1 MKNKHLEFIFL
12 LLCFCSL
19 MISCSD
25 NEPDVP
31 RTETFT
37 VNGVSFTMVKV
48 EGGTFLM
55 GETAEED
62 TAFSY
67 FNKPSPHME
76 TVADFSIGQTEVTQA
91 LWQAVM
97 GENPSRFSGKNGYPE
112 DLQRPV
118 EYVSWRQCKEFI
130 TKLNELTGKEFRLP
144 FEAEWEYAARGGN
157 KSHSYRFAGSNTID
171 DVAWCIDNWYSN
183 YTNNISEIEDFSSLA
198 RTNRVALKAPNEL
211 GLYDMCGNVC
221 EWCEDLWGNYPYGP
235 YEGTWMVIR
244 GGSYNDGP
252 EYCTVAFH
260 GGGRGGHS
268 AFQYYYSVV
277 GLRLAL

>member
-1 MKNKHLEFIFL
+1 MKNKHLGFIFL

-25 NEPDVP
+25 DEPKFP
-31 RTETFT
+31 KTETFK

-62 TAFSY
+62 SAFSY
-67 FNKPSPHME
+67 FNKPTPHLE

-97 GENPSRFSGKNGYPE
+97 GENPSRFSGKKGFPE

-130 TKLNELTGKEFRLP
+130 TRLNELTGKEFRLP

-171 DVAWCIDNWYSN
+171 DVAWYIDNWYSN
-183 YTNNISEIEDFSSLA
+183 YVNNISEIEDSESLA
-198 RTNRVALKAPNEL
+198 GTNSVALKAPNEL

-221 EWCEDLWGNYPYGP
+221 EWCEDLWGSYPYGP
-235 YEGTWMVIR
+235 YEGTWRVIR
-244 GGSYNDGP
+244 GGAYSDKP

-260 GGGRGGHS
+260 GAYRALSNGFNYSSS
-268 AFQYYYSVV
+268 AI

>member
-1 MKNKHLEFIFL
+1 MKNKHLGFIFL

-25 NEPDVP
+25 DEPKFP
-31 RTETFT
+31 KTETFK

-62 TAFSY
+62 SAFSY
-67 FNKPSPHME
+67 YIKPTPHKE

-97 GENPSRFSGKNGYPE
+97 GENPSYFSGRNGYPE

-118 EYVSWRQCKEFI
+118 EYFSWDQCKEFI
-130 TKLNELTGKEFRLP
+130 TRLNELTGKEFRLP
-144 FEAEWEYAARGGN
+144 FEAEWEFAARGGN
-157 KSHSYRFAGSNTID
+157 KGHGYRFAGSNNID
-171 DVAWCIDNWYSN
+171 DVAWYVDNWYSN
-183 YTNNISEIEDFSSLA
+183 YANNISEIEDESLA
-198 RTNRVALKAPNEL
+198 GTNRAALKAPNEL
-211 GLYDMCGNVC
+211 GLYDMSGNVW
-221 EWCEDLWGNYPYGP
+221 EWCGDLWGGYPYDL
-235 YEGTWMVIR
+235 YADSWMVLR
-244 GGSYNDGP
+244 GGAYAAKP
-252 EYCTVAFH
+252 EFCTVAYQ
-260 GGGRGGHS
+260 GGFRASTGDLNYMGTS
-268 AFQYYYSVV
+268 I

>member
-12 LLCFCSL
+12 LLSFCSL

-25 NEPDVP
+25 NEPEAP
-31 RTETFT
+31 KTETFK

-55 GETAEED
+55 GETAEQD
-62 TAFSY
+62 TASY

-118 EYVSWRQCKEFI
+118 EYVSWKSCKEFI
-130 TKLNELTGKEFRLP
+130 TRLNELTGKEFRLP
-144 FEAEWEYAARGGN
+144 LEAEWEYAARGGN

-171 DVAWCIDNWYSN
+171 DVAWYAYNWFSN
-183 YTNNISEIEDFSSLA
+183 YTNNYSEIEEFDSLA
-198 RTNRVALKAPNEL
+198 ETNSVALKAPNEL
-211 GLYDMCGNVC
+211 GLYDMSGNVC
-221 EWCEDLWGNYPYGP
+221 EWCEDLWGSYPYGP
-235 YEGTWMVIR
+235 YEGTWRVIR
-244 GGSYNDGP
+244 GGSYVDKP
-252 EYCTVAFH
+252 ELCTVAY
-260 GGGRGGHS
+260 RS
-268 AFQYYYSVV
+268 AYRALSNGYNYYSSSV